1 MSNIAVEKVANGERS
16 LPVFKA
22 MNDLIGRIRERAF
35 ALGSQRGFGDGH
47 ALEDWLTAEREFCWP
62 ASELKEGKDDFALSV
77 ALPGF
82 EPGDVSVTATPREII
97 VHAKY
102 EHTKKEPAAK
112 DEKTV
117 CWSEFR
123 SDDVYRRIELNQ
135 DINVEKITATLKD
148 GMLSVTAPKIETAKA
163 APAAAAS

>member
-1 MSNIAVEKVANGERS
+1 MASVAVDKVGNGERS
-16 LPVFKA
+16 LPVFKE

-35 ALGSQRGFGDGH
+35 ALSCQRGLGDGH

-62 ASELKEGKDDFALSV
+62 ASKLKEGKDDFALSV

-82 EPGDVSVTATPREII
+82 EPGNVSVTATPREII

-102 EHTKKEPAAK
+102 EHTKKQPADGQK
-112 DEKTV
+112 I

-123 SDDVYRRIELNQ
+123 ADDVYRRIELNQ
-135 DINVEKITATLKD
+135 DVNVDKITATVKD
-148 GMLSVTAPKIETAKA
+148 GMLTVIAPKVARAKA
-163 APAAAAS
+163 AAPGAAAAR